1 MDLSQAARELKAL
14 APRLSALSTDL
25 KNAALHKIA
34 QTLQE
39 RRSEIEEANRR
50 DLAEASSELGAPIL
64 SRLKFQGDK
73 ISQASEGVEAVAR
86 LADPVGKV
94 ISARE
99 LDQGLLLKQVTCPL
113 GVIAMIFESR
123 PDALVQIASLAL
135 KSGNGIILKGGK
147 EARHSNRLLAALVHD
162 AGVAAGVPSGWLF
175 LMETREDVEVLLGL
189 THEVDLIIPRG
200 SNAFVQHVMRH
211 TTIPVLGHADGICHV
226 YVDRDADIEQA
237 LPVIM
242 DAKTQY
248 VAVCNATETLLVHA
262 EVAPTFLPRLK
273 HLMDEKKVTLK
284 GCERTREWL
293 PEIESA
299 TDQDWATEYLD
310 YVLSIK
316 VVDSLQ
322 QAIDHINTWGS
333 HHTDAILT
341 RSLSTAETFM
351 NLVDSA
357 DVFWNCSTRFADGFR
372 FGLGA
377 EVGVGTGKIH
387 ARGPVGLEGL
397 VIYKWKLYG
406 AGQIVADYVG
416 PQARA
421 FTHREVPPETSWGGR
436 S

>member
-1 MDLSQAARELKAL
+1 MELQQAARQLKAL
-14 APRLSALSTDL
+14 APRLSSLPTEVKNSALL
-25 KNAALHKIA
+25 KIA
-34 QTLQE
+34 QTLLE
-39 RRSEIEEANRR
+39 RRSDLEAANQR
-50 DLAEASSELGAPIL
+50 DLTEAPAELGAPVL

-73 ISQASEGVEAVAR
+73 ILSSAEGVKSVAR
-86 LADPVGKV
+86 LPDPVGK
-94 ISARE
+94 ILSARE

-147 EARHSNRLLAALVHD
+147 EARHSNRFLADLVHD
-162 AGVAAGVPSGWLF
+162 AAVSAGVPPGWLF

-226 YVDRDADIEQA
+226 YVDSKVDLEQA
-237 LPVIM
+237 LPVIL
-242 DAKTQY
+242 DSKTQY
-248 VAVCNATETLLVHA
+248 VAVCNAAETLLIHVD
-262 EVAPTFLPRLK
+262 VAPTLLPRLK
-273 HLMDEKKVTLK
+273 RLMDEKKVTLK
-284 GCERTREWL
+284 GCERTKTWL
-293 PEIESA
+293 PDIESA
-299 TDQDWATEYLD
+299 TDEDWATEYLD
-310 YVLSIK
+310 YILSIK
-316 VVDSLQ
+316 IVDSLQ
-322 QAIDHINTWGS
+322 DAIDHINTWGS

-341 RSLSTAETFM
+341 NSLETAEAFM

-406 AGQIVADYVG
+406 SGQVVADYVG

-421 FTHREVPPETSWGGR
+421 FTHRELPLATAGGGH